1 VETDIPQSY
10 TAAANFPLKLFVHE
24 EVIRLTKK
32 GFIPP
37 IHVQLCPTNKCNR
50 NCFYCSCSARD
61 KTLELS
67 FHRICQIMDVFRVL
81 GCRAVTITG
90 GGEPLLHPDIQK
102 IIPYIAKYLGIEV
115 GLVTNGMLLNKFS
128 PQLWDN
134 VLWCRISNDDSRPLT
149 QEYIKVLEEGL
160 EMGPRVDWAFSHV
173 VSKELNMDVISDV
186 VEFANRHKFT
196 HVRLVSDLFDLEHVP
211 SMQIIRD
218 ELKKRKVDD
227 KLVVYQDR
235 KSYERGTSKCFISL
249 LKPTVCPDGN
259 LYPCCGTQY
268 AMKNSPSRDFMDE
281 DGKMV
286 MGKATPA
293 EIGEIWRTCHPFDG
307 SVCDVCYYGEYNR
320 SLVLMLK
327 KIQHP
332 NHV

>member
-1 VETDIPQSY
+1 
-10 TAAANFPLKLFVHE
+10 
-24 EVIRLTKK
+24 
-32 GFIPP
+32 
-37 IHVQLCPTNKCNR
+37 
-50 NCFYCSCSARD
+50 
-61 KTLELS
+61 
-67 FHRICQIMDVFRVL
+67 MDVFRVL

-160 EMGPRVDWAFSHV
+160 EMSPRVDWAFSHV
-173 VSKELNMDVISDV
+173 VSKEPNMDVISDV
-186 VEFANRHKFT
+186 VEFANRHNFT
-196 HVRLVSDLFDLEHVP
+196 HIRLVSDLLDLEHVRP
-211 SMQIIRD
+211 MLEIKE
-218 ELKKRKVDD
+218 ELRKRGVDD
-227 KLVVYQDR
+227 KLVVYQER
-235 KSYERGTSKCFISL
+235 KNYEIGTSKCLISL
-249 LKPTVCPDGN
+249 LKPTVGADGN
-259 LYPCCGTQY
+259 LYPCCGIQY
-268 AMKNSPSRDFMDE
+268 ASPNPTRDFKDE
-281 DGKMV
+281 EGRMV

-293 EIGEIWRTCHPFDG
+293 EIGEIWRACHPFDG
-307 SVCDVCYYGEYNR
+307 SVCAVCYYGEYNR
-320 SLVLMLK
+320 SLALMLK